1 MRRGWRRPRVT
12 SAGGGKAPRAPP
24 PQRRQGAPPPP
35 PAVTRA
41 LPLLTPPPP
50 TPAPRSSRR
59 HGDRWVRSGPYE
71 ADAVG
76 GPARAGAA
84 PARAEAVLEN
94 RGAAGPPG
102 WRWRRRRPWACGGGE
117 VRGGRRR
124 PPRPEAAG
132 AAPEGT
138 WQRPPPLRTGGAF
151 PAAGGQVP
159 AGREGRR
166 PVRGPGG
173 PRSGRWG
180 GPGSAPGRC
189 PQPRRCFVLS
199 RPAREAADRCG
210 RGMAELCPGG
220 SVRLRCCGA
229 ARVAVSCR
237 SRLCPFQPQGP
248 IARWPAPYRKRWV
261 GSPPPLPGQVRGSA
275 SG

>member
-41 LPLLTPPPP
+41 LPLLTPSPP

-117 VRGGRRR
+117 VRGGGEGGGDPRALRRR
-124 PPRPEAAG
+124 
-132 AAPEGT
+132 
-138 WQRPPPLRTGGAF
+138 
-151 PAAGGQVP
+151 
-159 AGREGRR
+159 GR
-166 PVRGPGG
+166 
-173 PRSGRWG
+173 
-180 GPGSAPGRC
+180 
-189 PQPRRCFVLS
+189 PRR
-199 RPAREAADRCG
+199 G
-210 RGMAELCPGG
+210 
-220 SVRLRCCGA
+220 
-229 ARVAVSCR
+229 
-237 SRLCPFQPQGP
+237 
-248 IARWPAPYRKRWV
+248 
-261 GSPPPLPGQVRGSA
+261 RGSA
-275 SG
+275 HPRSAPARGLPSGGRAGPRRP